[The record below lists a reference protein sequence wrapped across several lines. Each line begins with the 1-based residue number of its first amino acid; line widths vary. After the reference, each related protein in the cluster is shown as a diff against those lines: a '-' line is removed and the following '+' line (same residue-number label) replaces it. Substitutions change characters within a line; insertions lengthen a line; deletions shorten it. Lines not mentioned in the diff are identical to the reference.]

1 MREILF
7 RGKDPETGC
16 WYEGFYMSISETTY
30 CFKEDYDR
38 HPDNTKHY
46 IIFDRMTDWCLPNQ
60 HLLADIDPSTVGQY
74 TGLKD
79 KNGKRIFEGDIV
91 KTSDI
96 THEGVIQI
104 PGESFEIAMRKE
116 CWVMVAGEDWDFL
129 EKNHECIEVIGN
141 IHDNPELLKGGD
153 EG

>member
-79 KNGKRIFEGDIV
+79 RNGKRIFEGDIV
-91 KTSDI
+91 EGADYTAEDGGYGVVSFDDGAFEVSGNNCSG
-96 THEGVIQI
+96 TFHENYWGS
-104 PGESFEIAMRKE
+104 EF
-116 CWVMVAGEDWDFL
+116 
-129 EKNHECIEVIGN
+129 EVIGN
-141 IHDNPELLKGGD
+141 IHDNPEMLKGG